1 MDLPWNHRS
10 RPRDLGS
17 IVDAQILKSELSP
30 GLSAGKET
38 GWPVVAMSR
47 EFGTMGQA
55 VGERVANQLGF
66 NSWDREL
73 VKTVAERLH
82 TSEFIVSAFDE
93 RARSLL
99 EDFFS
104 SAWDQDR
111 LSVKY
116 GELLRGLVRTI
127 ARRGSAVII
136 GRGAQFLV
144 DPGSSLRV
152 RLVAPFDARVR
163 SYEEQAQ
170 VPHEEAQR
178 VVRAGDKERADYLR
192 KEFGKDA
199 ADPAFYDLIINVAVY
214 PPDRAD
220 ALILMAYLAKFG
232 SLPEGAQLAEDA
244 ERRPYPTS
252 DAPGPP
258 DDGERIGQH

>member
-1 MDLPWNHRS
+1 MALSWNHRR
-10 RPRDLGS
+10 RPRDVGS
-17 IVDAQILKSELSP
+17 LVDAQIFKSELSP
-30 GLSAGKET
+30 GLGAGKET
-38 GWPVVAMSR
+38 GWPVVAISR

-55 VGERVANQLGF
+55 VGQSVARQLGF

-82 TSEFIVSAFDE
+82 TTEFIVSAFDE
-93 RARSLL
+93 RARGVL

-104 SAWDQDR
+104 SVWGEDR

-127 ARRGSAVII
+127 ARRGNAVII

-144 DPGSSLRV
+144 DPDTSLRV
-152 RLVAPFDARVR
+152 RLVAPFDVRARM
-163 SYEEQAQ
+163 YEEQAH

-178 VVRAGDKERADYLR
+178 IVRAGDKERAEYLK
-192 KEFGKDA
+192 KEFGRDA
-199 ADPAFYDLIINVAVY
+199 ADPALYDLVINVAMY

-232 SLPEGAQLAEDA
+232 SLPEGAQVSEDA

-258 DDGERIGQH
+258 EEEDRAAH